1 MSVPGCAEAGGVGAV
16 TTQEPAAL
24 GDVVS
29 AGLSAIAKPSIMRIP
44 N

>member
-1 MSVPGCAEAGGVGAV
+1 LGAV